1 MPSPPAPLKPT
12 APAPEV
18 EVGVAE
24 EEEVHAIHV
33 PRYHVVLFDDDD
45 HSYEYVIE
53 MLMALFG
60 HGLRTAYDMASTVD
74 RAGRVVVETTTKE
87 RAGLKRDQVHAYGPD
102 WRIPHCTGSMS
113 ADVEPAE

>member
-1 MPSPPAPLKPT
+1 M
-12 APAPEV
+12 
-18 EVGVAE
+18 GVAE
-24 EEEVHAIHV
+24 AEEVRPIHV

-60 HGLRTAYDMASTVD
+60 HALHTAYDMASTVD

-87 RAGLKRDQVHAYGPD
+87 RAELKRDQIHAYGPD
-102 WRIPHCTGSMS
+102 WRIPHCVGSMS

>member
-1 MPSPPAPLKPT
+1 MPSPPIPRKP
-12 APAPEV
+12 AAPEV
-18 EVGVAE
+18 EVGVLE
-24 EEEVHAIHV
+24 DEEVHAIHV

-74 RAGRVVVETTTKE
+74 RAGRVVVDTTTQE
-87 RAGLKRDQVHAYGPD
+87 RAQLKRDQIHAYGPD